1 MSPHHPTVLVVE
13 DQAILALAMGYELT
27 LDGFAVAG
35 PFPSSREAEDWLMG
49 ARPDCAV
56 LDIRLG
62 DGDDTGA
69 LAEELVRR
77 GIPVI
82 VVSAFQRETSPVQIA
97 AAFWLEKP
105 AARKALAS
113 AIRTVTQ
120 GRHQGRPC

>member
-1 MSPHHPTVLVVE
+1 MPPHNPTVLVVE
-13 DQAILALAMGYELT
+13 DEANIALAMRDELM
-27 LDGFAVAG
+27 LDGFAVVG
-35 PFPSSREAEDWLMG
+35 PFARSRDAEEWLRG

-62 DGDDTGA
+62 DGADTGA

-97 AAFWLEKP
+97 AAFWLE
-105 AARKALAS
+105 
-113 AIRTVTQ
+113 
-120 GRHQGRPC
+120 